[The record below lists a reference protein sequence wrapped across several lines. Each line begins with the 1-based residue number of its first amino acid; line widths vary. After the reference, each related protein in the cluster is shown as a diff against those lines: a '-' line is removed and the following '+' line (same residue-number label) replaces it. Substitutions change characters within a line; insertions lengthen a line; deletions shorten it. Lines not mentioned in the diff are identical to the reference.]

1 MMNIT
6 EIFNNYYSYIY
17 NYALKLTCQP
27 TDASDIAQETFI
39 KAWKKLETL
48 KDEKALA
55 KWLRAICYKEFL
67 MKIRSE
73 QNSKYSLVDDWD
85 KLERDGVL
93 LTEPTIL
100 PEDEVIVSDEIKSL
114 QNGCFLAMVRRLSL
128 NQRITF
134 SLVDMYG
141 LEITYVADVMGITI
155 GAAKGLLYRARMN
168 IDSFFAG
175 HCNLINEENP
185 CSCKAWIEFS
195 TNRAAMQKKA
205 IHLVDRLDY
214 EEKGYEYNEG
224 VRKKLFYLYSNMPE
238 QKPPEGWYEQVLKI
252 ISEKY

>member
-6 EIFNNYYSYIY
+6 DIFNNYYSYIY
-17 NYALKLTCQP
+17 NYAFKLTCHP
-27 TDASDIAQETFI
+27 ADASDIAQETFI
-39 KAWKKLETL
+39 KAWRKLDTL
-48 KDEKALA
+48 KDENALA
-55 KWLRAICYKEFL
+55 KWLRSICYKEFL
-67 MKIRSE
+67 MKMRSD

-85 KLERDGVL
+85 KLERDGAL
-93 LTEPTIL
+93 LTNVTIL
-100 PEDEVIVSDEIKSL
+100 PEDEVIVFEDIKSL
-114 QNGCFLAMVRRLSL
+114 QNGCFFAMVRRLSL

-141 LEITYVADVMGITI
+141 LDITYVAGVMGITK

-175 HCNLINEENP
+175 HCNLINEGNP
-185 CSCKAWIEFS
+185 CSCKAWIDFS

-205 IHLVDRLDY
+205 TELVDRLDF

-224 VRKKLFYLYSNMPE
+224 VRKKLFYLYSNIPE
-238 QKPPEGWYEQVLKI
+238 QKPPEGWYEQVLTI
-252 ISEKY
+252 ISGKG